1 MSLSREDERSLLLNE
16 AAVSAAA
23 RDWPR
28 ARAHIRRKLA
38 ELRAR
43 DMASPD
49 LIRDYESLLDH
60 GFETFRSEL
69 LAPTERAQALR
80 SLHPLAGLIDPKR
93 RFAILRETRHR

>member
-1 MSLSREDERSLLLNE
+1 MPLSPEDERSLLLNE

-28 ARAHIRRKLA
+28 AQARIRKKLA

-43 DMASPD
+43 DAASPA
-49 LIRDYESLLDH
+49 LIRDYEALLDQ
-60 GFETFRSEL
+60 GFESFKSEL

-80 SLHPLAGLIDPKR
+80 SLHPLAGLINPKQ
-93 RFAILRETRHR
+93 RFAILRETKRR